1 MKSARSLYCLVTVVL
16 WTLLLLPVQ
25 AAALW
30 LRRPL
35 ARSLPSFYH
44 RGVSRI
50 LGLRIE
56 VIGERWED
64 GATLYA
70 VNHSSWLDIIVL
82 STVIPG
88 SFVAKQEVASWPG
101 VGLLAKLQRSVFIV
115 RRASHS
121 AEHRDEMV
129 SRLESGDNLILF
141 PEGTSSDGN
150 RVLPFKS
157 SFFGVAEKAI
167 NGAPLP
173 VQPLSVTYTRL
184 GHLPLGRHMRPYF
197 TWYGDM
203 ELGAHL
209 WEALGLGPVTAV
221 VQFHPVMTIAT
232 AGSRKVMSARCETL
246 VRDGVSNALAG
257 RARASA
263 SGQAPAPDIGLAS
276 VAASPR
282 A

>member
-1 MKSARSLYCLVTVVL
+1 MKSARSVYCLVTVAL

-25 AAALW
+25 SYAL
-30 LRRPL
+30 LLHPGL
-35 ARSLPSFYH
+35 ARRLPSFYH

-56 VIGERWED
+56 VIGERWKD

-82 STVIPG
+82 SAVIPG
-88 SFVAKQEVASWPG
+88 SFVAKQEVAGWPG

-115 RRASHS
+115 RKARHS

-173 VQPLSVTYTRL
+173 VQPMSVAYTRL

-203 ELGAHL
+203 ELGGHL

-232 AGSRKVMSARCETL
+232 TGTRKIMSARCEAV
-246 VRDGVSNALAG
+246 VREGVSNALAG
-257 RARASA
+257 RARSA
-263 SGQAPAPDIGLAS
+263 VRPAPDVD
-276 VAASPR
+276 VAATPAPISPR